1 MKKGL
6 LFFIVVTSFSLV
18 GCSAGYFSKWFHSEQ
33 KEADQICQQIMDAYE
48 QQDSEKLKELFSEES
63 KENMA
68 GLDEK
73 IASFLAYI
81 HGNIISFEGDCASS
95 SESDYGKKKT
105 ELNGMYHIIT
115 DEERYCMNFDM
126 YSEDDENPQ
135 NIGLYK
141 IEIATETEVNSEKF
155 VWDNPEMGVFMGG
168 EKMQKSYKE
177 LAEIFSNYDI
187 QGTNAQMIEELE
199 QDYKELPPEVIFNKA
214 AMLLTVLGQGEF
226 DYENMTWTPYENGV
240 YTFDVEF
247 FNVDN
252 MYTDFLTG
260 VSSLDREELDFKNIQ
275 EDTSQVNWEEGTEK
289 RTVTFEWKDKQF
301 TLEAVVVDD
310 WFDVNVAN
318 ELNKIIK
325 EYGNEKQLFFASDG
339 YQEGIVFY
347 RDKKWADAFQMET
360 GLELVEYN

>member
-1 MKKGL
+1 MKKRL
-6 LFFIVVTSFSLV
+6 LFFIVITLFSFT

-33 KEADQICQQIMDAYE
+33 KEADQICQQIIDAYE
-48 QQDSEKLKELFSEES
+48 QQDSEKLKELFSEEG
-63 KENMA
+63 KENIV

-95 SESDYGKKKT
+95 SESNYGKKKT
-105 ELNGMYHIIT
+105 ELNGMYLIIT
-115 DEERYCMNFDM
+115 DEERYCMNFYM

-141 IEIATETEVNSEKF
+141 IEIATEKEVNREKF

-168 EKMQKSYKE
+168 EKIQKS
-177 LAEIFSNYDI
+177 
-187 QGTNAQMIEELE
+187 
-199 QDYKELPPEVIFNKA
+199 
-214 AMLLTVLGQGEF
+214 
-226 DYENMTWTPYENGV
+226 
-240 YTFDVEF
+240 
-247 FNVDN
+247 

-260 VSSLDREELDFKNIQ
+260 VSSLDKEELDFKNIQ
-275 EDTSQVNWEEGTEK
+275 EDTSQVNWEEGTGK

-310 WFDVNVAN
+310 WFDENVAN

>member
-6 LFFIVVTSFSLV
+6 LFFIVITLFSFT

-33 KEADQICQQIMDAYE
+33 KEADRICQQIIDAYE
-48 QQDSEKLKELFSEES
+48 QQDSEKLKELFSEEG
-63 KENMA
+63 KENIV

-105 ELNGMYHIIT
+105 ELNGMYLIIT
-115 DEERYCMNFDM
+115 DEERYCMNFYM

-141 IEIATETEVNSEKF
+141 IEIATEKEVNSEKF

-168 EKMQKSYKE
+168 EKIQKS
-177 LAEIFSNYDI
+177 
-187 QGTNAQMIEELE
+187 
-199 QDYKELPPEVIFNKA
+199 
-214 AMLLTVLGQGEF
+214 
-226 DYENMTWTPYENGV
+226 
-240 YTFDVEF
+240 
-247 FNVDN
+247 

-260 VSSLDREELDFKNIQ
+260 VSSLDKEELDFKNIQ
-275 EDTSQVNWEEGTEK
+275 EDTSQVNWEEGTGK

-310 WFDVNVAN
+310 WFDENVAN